1 MENDK
6 IGGGQAGNDANY
18 DEDENFDH
26 VKGKLDLET
35 GSKQG
40 SKRFFVT
47 PENGLKTSQFYRF

>member
-1 MENDK
+1 MKNDK
-6 IGGGQAGNDANY
+6 ISGGQAGNDANY

-40 SKRFFVT
+40 SERFFVA
-47 PENGLKTSQFYRF
+47 PEDG